1 MFHLS
6 HLRYFYAVAQTRSI
20 RKAAESLH
28 VAQSAVSRQ
37 IKNLEEELDAP
48 LFDRHPRGVRLTDA
62 GQILA
67 KYAQQT
73 MLNLDRIRSEID
85 DLRALRRGTVR
96 ICTVEA
102 GLIDILPQVIRDFR
116 RRYPAV
122 SVTLLTRGS
131 QGVVDTILNDDADL
145 GLAFN
150 APYHPDIELVATQPQ
165 RLYAVVAPDH
175 PIAGKKQVKLAELK
189 TYPIALPDASFGIR
203 QLVDQIQQT
212 VQLHFEPVLTT
223 DSIQMLVSFAR
234 LDLGVAFLPFF
245 AIKGEIQSGRIAAVP
260 LADNPARNAHAE
272 IIVHK
277 GRQLPIPAEKFLEEL
292 KKALRLLKSRA

>member
-1 MFHLS
+1 LFHLS

-20 RKAAESLH
+20 RKASESLH

-37 IKNLEEELDAP
+37 IKNLEEELGTP

-85 DLRALRRGTVR
+85 DLRALRRGTIR

-102 GLIDILPQVIRDFR
+102 GIIDILPQVIRDFR
-116 RRYPAV
+116 RRYPSV
-122 SVTLLTRGS
+122 SVSLVVRGS
-131 QGVVDTILNDDADL
+131 QGVVDTIANDDADL

-150 APYHPDIELVATQPQ
+150 APYHPDIEMVATQPQ
-165 RLYAVVAPDH
+165 RLYAAAAPNH
-175 PIAGKKQVKLAELK
+175 PIAGKKQVRLVELK
-189 TYPIALPDASFGIR
+189 DYPIALPESSFGIR
-203 QLVDQIQQT
+203 QLVEQIQRLAQIRI
-212 VQLHFEPVLTT
+212 EPVLTT

-234 LDLGVAFLPFF
+234 LDLGVAFLPLF
-245 AIKGEIQSGRIAAVP
+245 AIKGEIRSGRVAGVP
-260 LADNPARNAHAE
+260 LADGLARDAHAE

-277 GRQLPIPAEKFLEEL
+277 GRQLPISAEEFLADL
-292 KKALRLLKSRA
+292 KSALRLLK

>member
-37 IKNLEEELDAP
+37 IKNLEEELGVS

-85 DLRALRRGTVR
+85 DLRALRRGTIK

-102 GLIDILPQVIRDFR
+102 GIIDILPQVIRDFR
-116 RRYPAV
+116 LRYPSV
-122 SVTLLTRGS
+122 SVTVLVRGS

-165 RLYAVVAPDH
+165 RLYAAVGPHH
-175 PIAGKKQVKLAELK
+175 PIAGKKQVRLAELK
-189 TYPIALPDASFGIR
+189 GYPIALPDSSFGIR
-203 QLVDQIQQT
+203 QLVDQIQRSSQIRI
-212 VQLHFEPVLTT
+212 EPVLTT

-245 AIKGEIQSGRIAAVP
+245 AIKGEIAGGRVAGVP
-260 LADNPARNAHAE
+260 LADPPARNVNAE
-272 IIVHK
+272 IVVHK
-277 GRQLPIPAEKFLEEL
+277 GRQLPIPAEEFLEVL
-292 KKALRLLKSRA
+292 KKALRLLK